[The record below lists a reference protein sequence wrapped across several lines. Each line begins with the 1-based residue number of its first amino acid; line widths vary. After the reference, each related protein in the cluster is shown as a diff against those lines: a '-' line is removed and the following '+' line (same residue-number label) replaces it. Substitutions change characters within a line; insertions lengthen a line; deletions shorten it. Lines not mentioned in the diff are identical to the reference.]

1 MLIADFSREPVGT
14 MPAGGALLGPLVEAT
29 KATVVEDGPGDRS
42 LRLETRF
49 LSAPDDSVT
58 LNLVTPINGRPLYFR
73 VRITGDNS
81 KVGLAFS
88 LSDRTGEYFIYP
100 SVPVAWT
107 GEKIVICRFD
117 RAAQH
122 GEGNDDGI
130 PDYPLQ
136 FNGITFKGQHP
147 DQTMD
152 LRLDD
157 LSVVVDPNQTVWAT
171 LESDQPGGIFPAGAP
186 VALKVKVANV
196 KRELVGGR
204 IDGEIVDD
212 SGARVLSFA
221 KEFKLDVAKST
232 TVSVVAPLPQLG
244 LYTVTARVQGGGSGA
259 LSTVVARIPSPPPA
273 GPYRSKLGI
282 GTLAVAQILR
292 PGFGEDC
299 RVISRLGAGWIL
311 AEVSWEEIETAPGS
325 LEFGAYESALKAAHA
340 AGLSVAAFVDHPPS
354 WVVEPAE
361 REAQPPTG
369 DELAARL
376 AAFMVKA
383 EQSLGNVIDVWQIRR
398 LPAFGQLTT
407 EDFLKVADQCGRG
420 MMQQNPKK
428 LLVLDTTAADLQ
440 ALAPAPF
447 PEWLKGIASA
457 AFTSGPQPSEQ
468 LESALDNLKSTS
480 EATPTKPGYW
490 LHGLRCEDRSPPKR
504 QGRVEPPGQAALLA
518 QSLVMANAEPSV
530 QAVFYSALYDSAA
543 VPGREGTRDGLI
555 TAEGNPRPGCVAAA
569 ITVGLLQ
576 GRRFTRRVER
586 GLGFHEYLFDNEDK
600 GKAPLS
606 VLWCSHGEAR
616 VHCVF
621 QPGSPVEVVTA
632 TGKLPPMVGG
642 GTAKLDLTLD
652 SVPVFLTGTLQEMVP
667 IEGT

>member
-1 MLIADFSREPVGT
+1 MLIADFNREPVGT
-14 MPAGGALLGPLVEAT
+14 MPAGGALLGPLVEGT
-29 KATVVEDGPGDRS
+29 KAAVVEDGPGDRG
-42 LRLETRF
+42 LRLVTKF
-49 LSAPDDSVT
+49 LNAPDNSVT
-58 LNLVTPINGRPLYFR
+58 LNLVTPLNGKPLYLR

-81 KVGLAFS
+81 QAGLVFS
-88 LSDRTGEYFIYP
+88 LSDRTGEYFSYP

-136 FNGITFKGQHP
+136 FNGITFKGLRA

-152 LRLDD
+152 LLLDD

-171 LESDQPGGIFPAGAP
+171 LESDQPGGIFPTGAP
-186 VALKVKVANV
+186 VVLKVKVANV

-212 SGARVLSFA
+212 SGARCLSFG

-232 TVSVVAPLPQLG
+232 VVSVVAPLPQLG
-244 LYTVTARVQGGGSGA
+244 LYTVTARVQGGGSGG
-259 LSTVVARIPSPPPA
+259 LSTVVARVPSLPPA

-282 GTLAVAQILR
+282 GPLPGAQILR

-325 LEFGAYESALKAAHA
+325 LEFGAYESAFKAAHA

-361 REAQPPTG
+361 REAQPPAA

-376 AAFMVKA
+376 AAFLVKA
-383 EQSLGNVIDVWQIRR
+383 EQSLGSVIDVWQIRR
-398 LPAFGQLTT
+398 MPAFGELTT
-407 EDFLKVADQCGRG
+407 EDFLKFADQCGRG
-420 MMQQNPKK
+420 LVQQNPKK
-428 LLVLDTTAADLQ
+428 PIVLDTTAADLQ
-440 ALAPAPF
+440 VLAVAPF
-447 PEWLKGIASA
+447 PEWLKGIASSP
-457 AFTSGPQPSEQ
+457 FTSSPQPSEQ
-468 LESALDNLKSTS
+468 LESALTNLKSAS
-480 EATPTKPGYW
+480 EATPAKPGYW
-490 LHGLRCEDRSPPKR
+490 LQGLRCDDRSPPKR

-530 QAVFYSALYDSAA
+530 QAVFYSTLHDPAA
-543 VPGREGTRDGLI
+543 SSGREGTRDGLI
-555 TAEGNPRPGCVAAA
+555 TADGNPRLGCVAAA

-576 GRRFTRRVER
+576 GRKFNKRVER
-586 GLGFHEYLFDNEDK
+586 GLGLYE
-600 GKAPLS
+600 
-606 VLWCSHGEAR
+606 
-616 VHCVF
+616 
-621 QPGSPVEVVTA
+621 
-632 TGKLPPMVGG
+632 
-642 GTAKLDLTLD
+642 
-652 SVPVFLTGTLQEMVP
+652 
-667 IEGT
+667 